1 MPNTFGSDDYGYPVR
16 QNGTMSIWVCGEV
29 LIDLIPVA
37 AGSSDRAPHVG
48 GGPANT
54 AKALARLGHEVHF
67 IDGISSDAYGVM
79 SRDELLADDVKL
91 DLAQTSELPT
101 ALAIVSIDANASAS
115 YEFKLENTA
124 TFDFNLD
131 WLPDPSRYK
140 PNVLHIGTL
149 ATVIQPGADELYD
162 WALQVAEFAPIVFDP
177 NIRPAVMANRD
188 LYEAAVEKWAAISS
202 VIKVSDDDVAW
213 LFPDASFDDVA
224 ERWVRDG
231 AALVVITRGSQGLIG
246 FTADGAVEVP
256 GVKIEVA
263 DTVGAGDTVGA
274 IIVEAMVEK
283 GIMALTGDVL
293 QDVLHRAAK
302 AAGITCSRPGA
313 QPPYKHE
320 LK

>member
-1 MPNTFGSDDYGYPVR
+1 
-16 QNGTMSIWVCGEV
+16 MSIWVCGEV

-37 AGSSDRAPHVG
+37 PGSNDRAPHVG

-54 AKALARLGHEVHF
+54 AKALARLGHDVHF
-67 IDGISSDAYGVM
+67 IDGISTDAYGEM
-79 SRDELLADDVKL
+79 SRDELIADEVKL
-91 DLAQTSELPT
+91 DLAKSSDLPT
-101 ALAIVSIDANASAS
+101 ALAIVSLNESGGAS
-115 YEFKLENTA
+115 YEFKLDDTA
-124 TFDFNLD
+124 TFDFSLD
-131 WLPDPSRYK
+131 WLPDLSKYK

-149 ATVIQPGADELYD
+149 VTVIQPGADVLYD

-177 NIRPAVMANRD
+177 NIRPAVMGDRD

-213 LFPDASFDDVA
+213 LFPDQSLDDVA

-231 AALVVITRGSQGLIG
+231 AALVVITRGSEGLIG

-256 GVKIEVA
+256 GVKVVVA

-302 AAGITCSRPGA
+302 AAAITCSRPGA
-313 QPPYKHE
+313 NPPYKHE